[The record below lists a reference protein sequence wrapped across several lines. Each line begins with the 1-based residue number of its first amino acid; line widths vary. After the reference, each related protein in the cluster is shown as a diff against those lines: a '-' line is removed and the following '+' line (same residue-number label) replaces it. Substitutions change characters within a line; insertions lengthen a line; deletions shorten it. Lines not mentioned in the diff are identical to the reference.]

1 MSAKIRLHYLQSLF
15 GQTVHVLDSMP
26 SGSAAACI
34 TATANTL
41 QLGISEKLGVFLEY
55 AATIISAIII
65 AFTYSWSVTLVTSS
79 TLLFILLVLGILLP
93 LIIKGHTRLTKAESK
108 ADSIAA
114 EAFSAIRMIA
124 SCGAESRTVKKY
136 AEWIREAR
144 QAGEYIGPI
153 MATQM
158 GLVFFSFQAGF
169 ALAFWFG
176 TKSYVA
182 GRVNDVGTVVV
193 VLMSVLLMVYVQESN
208 LCS

>member
-15 GQTVHVLDSMP
+15 GQTIHVLDSMP

-55 AATIISAIII
+55 MAMIISAVVV

-79 TLLFILLVLGILLP
+79 TLLFMVLVLAILLP
-93 LIIKGHTRLTKAESK
+93 MIIKGHTTLTKSESK
-108 ADSIAA
+108 ADAIAA
-114 EAFSAIRMIA
+114 ESFSAIRMIA

-136 AEWIREAR
+136 AEWISEA
-144 QAGEYIGPI
+144 QKAGQFISPI
-153 MATQM
+153 IAIQM
-158 GLVFFSFQAGF
+158 GLIFFSFQAGF

-176 TKSYVA
+176 TKQYAA
-182 GRVNDVGTVVV
+182 GHVNDVGTVVI
-193 VLMSVLLMVYVQESN
+193 VLMSVLLMV
-208 LCS
+208 